1 MGEILL
7 LDVGLV
13 VLFVGSRAGP
23 FDAPVAAQEVG
34 FDNFVEEFAAVIA
47 VESEH
52 RKGQAF
58 FDPLKAYAHFAA
70 AITPERCQLS
80 PTAMEVGECQAPEE
94 RSAAASSAM
103 RDGVGFEPTR
113 LVEGLRAA
121 RLLAG
126 LPDPDDDGLFCLG
139 VGRLG
144 TSSSRLFPRLTFPL
158 RAFIACLRLTSS
170 IIALRPARFR
180 FGYRARQLSKYS
192 VLLF

>member
-94 RSAAASSAM
+94 RSAAASSASATTSAAIA
-103 RDGVGFEPTR
+103 DKALGLIDIKYEVLPFVID
-113 LVEGLRAA
+113 VEAA
-121 RLLAG
+121 MAKS
-126 LPDPDDDGLFCLG
+126 PEE
-139 VGRLG
+139 
-144 TSSSRLFPRLTFPL
+144 S
-158 RAFIACLRLTSS
+158 
-170 IIALRPARFR
+170 
-180 FGYRARQLSKYS
+180 
-192 VLLF
+192 